1 MSVLSTYEDI
11 MVSPKQITSEYIL
24 GRDEMDGWG
33 MDGWDNCQ
41 TREWVSIDKNIHF
54 VRLPIYYP
62 VHEFEL
68 CCGYIMFIYN
78 FANHT
83 FSYEQVKRNAI
94 SQALI
99 RLIGA
104 ANAHCVKAK
113 LNSIL
118 GEEESKFKDVFTIPD
133 FEQLLYGVQAM
144 LNQENYILKL
154 KK

>member
-1 MSVLSTYEDI
+1 MGILSTYEDV
-11 MVSPKQITSEYIL
+11 MVRPKQITSEYIL
-24 GRDEMDGWG
+24 GRDEMDGWNSG
-33 MDGWDNCQ
+33 Q
-41 TREWVSIDKNIHF
+41 TREWISIDNTIHF

-62 VHEFEL
+62 FEGFEL
-68 CCGYIMFIYN
+68 CCGYIVFRYN

-83 FSYEQVKRNAI
+83 FSYKQTKHTGT
-94 SQALI
+94 SSS
-99 RLIGA
+99 LIGLLGA
-104 ANAHCVKAK
+104 AHAHSVKIK

-118 GEEESKFKDVFTIPD
+118 GEEESRFKDVFTIPD

>member
-1 MSVLSTYEDI
+1 MGILSTYEDV

-24 GRDEMDGWG
+24 ERDEMDGW
-33 MDGWDNCQ
+33 DNRQ
-41 TREWVSIDKNIHF
+41 TREWVTIDNTIHF

-62 VHEFEL
+62 FNGFEL
-68 CCGYIMFIYN
+68 CCGYIIFRYN
-78 FANHT
+78 FANNT
-83 FSYEQVKRNAI
+83 FSYKQTRHTATSSSLVRF
-94 SQALI
+94 L
-99 RLIGA
+99 GA
-104 ANAHCVKAK
+104 ADAHSVKAK

-118 GEEESKFKDVFTIPD
+118 GEEESRFKDVFTIPD

>member
-1 MSVLSTYEDI
+1 MGILSTYEDV
-11 MVSPKQITSEYIL
+11 MVKPKQITSEYIL

-33 MDGWDNCQ
+33 NFRTC
-41 TREWVSIDKNIHF
+41 EWVSIDNTIHF

-62 VHEFEL
+62 FNGFEL
-68 CCGYIMFIYN
+68 CCGYIVFRYN

-83 FSYEQVKRNAI
+83 FSYKQVQHLGTY
-94 SQALI
+94 SSF
-99 RLIGA
+99 IGCLGMA
-104 ANAHCVKAK
+104 DAHRVKVK

-118 GEEESKFKDVFTIPD
+118 GEEESRFKDVFTIPD

-144 LNQENYILKL
+144 LNQENFILKL